1 MANRLRNYNYK
12 DKNVNISLFNESQ
25 SHYKKYTELIDG
37 NSSEAQ
43 KELNIAGNKL
53 QQSYELGLKCYLNR
67 KYKELYDSKDIRW
80 SEYSNL
86 TAIIENGRQNNR
98 AMVDVRYL
106 MNQMSIYAVPQMQDT
121 DIDFELIKRNTKRNT
136 RPIYNENKH
145 IGNDVNV
152 NYFKM
157 K

>member
-1 MANRLRNYNYK
+1 
-12 DKNVNISLFNESQ
+12 
-25 SHYKKYTELIDG
+25 
-37 NSSEAQ
+37 
-43 KELNIAGNKL
+43 
-53 QQSYELGLKCYLNR
+53 
-67 KYKELYDSKDIRW
+67 
-80 SEYSNL
+80 
-86 TAIIENGRQNNR
+86 
-98 AMVDVRYL
+98 

-121 DIDFELIKRNTKRNT
+121 DIDFELIKRNT